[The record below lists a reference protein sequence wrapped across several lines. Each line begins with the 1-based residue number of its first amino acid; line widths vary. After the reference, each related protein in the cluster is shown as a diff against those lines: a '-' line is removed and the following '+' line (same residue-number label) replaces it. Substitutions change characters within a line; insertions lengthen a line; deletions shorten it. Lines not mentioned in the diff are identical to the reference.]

1 MDSAHE
7 TSWCAGSYKPRIE
20 RRRVSPQATTHERQ
34 SDRKPSPDRSDG
46 SEPHRRL
53 PALTSESPEPK
64 GIPGADPSAMDQ
76 DKTRTTMLVRE
87 TFKCRPPINSA
98 PKMRND
104 DRATDNQADGEA
116 LENLGTGDA
125 LLGTPGEMIRD
136 AVITPQHQG
145 SDEAEQLLGL
155 DVERAGLVGA
165 GVERKEAVD
174 DEVPFIENL
183 DVQTRAELDEVL
195 ERSVVLVRSLI
206 ATLYGR

>member
-1 MDSAHE
+1 
-7 TSWCAGSYKPRIE
+7 
-20 RRRVSPQATTHERQ
+20 
-34 SDRKPSPDRSDG
+34 
-46 SEPHRRL
+46 
-53 PALTSESPEPK
+53 
-64 GIPGADPSAMDQ
+64 MDQ
-76 DKTRTTMLVRE
+76 DKARTTMLVRE

-116 LENLGTGDA
+116 LEDLGTSDA
-125 LLGTPGEMIRD
+125 LLGAAGEMIRD
-136 AVITPQHQG
+136 AVITPQHQR

-155 DVERAGLVGA
+155 DVERAGFVSA

>member
-1 MDSAHE
+1 ML
-7 TSWCAGSYKPRIE
+7 AG
-20 RRRVSPQATTHERQ
+20 
-34 SDRKPSPDRSDG
+34 
-46 SEPHRRL
+46 
-53 PALTSESPEPK
+53 
-64 GIPGADPSAMDQ
+64 
-76 DKTRTTMLVRE
+76 E
-87 TFKCRPPINSA
+87 TFQLGPPINSA

-125 LLGTPGEMIRD
+125 LLGAAGEMIGD
-136 AVITPQHQG
+136 AVITSQHQG
-145 SDEAEQLLGL
+145 SDEAQQLLGL